1 MTHNVD
7 ILVSEQY
14 WGGGAGPIKPCLVR
28 IMASVFMGW
37 MLNLDLRLQSLNSS
51 KTLFNLRQTS
61 SKLFPIQYIVVSS
74 AYISTFPSVIA
85 SGRSFT

>member
-1 MTHNVD
+1 MIHNVD

-14 WGGGAGPIKPCLVR
+14 WGGAGPIKPCLVR
-28 IMASVFMGW
+28 IMASVLMGW
-37 MLNLDLRLQSLNSS
+37 MLNLDLRLQSVNSS

-61 SKLFPIQYIVVSS
+61 SKLFPIQYIVGSS
-74 AYISTFPSVIA
+74 AYVSTFPNVIA

>member
-1 MTHNVD
+1 MIYNVD

-14 WGGGAGPIKPCLVR
+14 WRGAGPIKPCLVR
-28 IMASVFMGW
+28 IMASVLMGW
-37 MLNLDLRLQSLNSS
+37 MLNLYLRLQSLNSS

-74 AYISTFPSVIA
+74 AYIKGLNYVVRNIKS
-85 SGRSFT
+85 